1 MKRIPTG
8 IGSVKC
14 VFALTI
20 LLLATGSATAQN
32 EATLP
37 APTGPHKIGRTSFH
51 WKDSARAELET
62 SAPDDKRELLV
73 HLFYPVDAKAT
84 GAQAVYVPD
93 AEGMRG
99 LWNDAQLARITALR
113 THSFENAPLPRGK
126 ARYPIVLFSPGGGM
140 KALTYHMLLEDL
152 ASHGW
157 VVVALDPPYN
167 TRALRLPD
175 GRVLGNLPPAER
187 GWPQPRNPEENQ
199 RFYKERIVHWAR
211 DISFVIDQLAA
222 LDKGKGQFAQR
233 LDLQRGVG
241 VFGHS
246 RGGQAA
252 ATVRILDRRVRG
264 GINIDGMFGDYAVI
278 PATEDDNPIGASPF
292 LWIQKTLPPPPTD
305 EQLQRARRTRAE
317 FDAEFTR
324 VMEKWRR
331 QLSAITGGALRLTMN
346 RPGITHIDFS
356 DEPYWDGT
364 LTPANR
370 PGRLQTIA
378 DTRAW
383 ARAFFD
389 GTVRGE
395 WSSLKR
401 MAGEAGKLQP
411 EVTVHV
417 VGKMWP

>member
-1 MKRIPTG
+1 MKTHPTWFG
-8 IGSVKC
+8 GVKC
-14 VFALTI
+14 VYLLALLWLTI
-20 LLLATGSATAQN
+20 GCALAQT

-51 WKDSARAELET
+51 WKDDARPELET
-62 SAPDDKRELLV
+62 SAPDDKRELV
-73 HLFYPVDAKAT
+73 THLFYPADTKAT
-84 GAQAVYVPD
+84 GSPAVYVPD
-93 AEGMRG
+93 AAVMRG
-99 LWNDAQLARITALR
+99 IWNEAQLARITALR
-113 THSFENAPLPRGK
+113 THSLENAPLPRGK
-126 ARYPIVLFSPGGGM
+126 ARYPIVLFSVGGGL
-140 KALTYHMLLEDL
+140 KALTYHALLEDL

-167 TRALRLPD
+167 ARALRLPD
-175 GRVLGNLPPAER
+175 GRVLGNLQPNER
-187 GWPQPRNPEENQ
+187 GWPQPRNAEENQ

-252 ATVRILDRRVRG
+252 ATARILDSRVRG

-278 PATEDDNPIGASPF
+278 PATEDDNAVGASPF

-317 FDAEFTR
+317 FDVEFAR
-324 VMEKWRR
+324 IMEKWRR

-364 LTPANR
+364 LTEVNR

-378 DTRAW
+378 DTRQW
-383 ARAFFD
+383 VRAFFD
-389 GTVRGE
+389 GTVRGN
-395 WSSLKR
+395 WARLKQLV
-401 MAGEAGKLQP
+401 GEANKSQP
-411 EVTVHV
+411 ETTVHRF
-417 VGKMWP
+417 GKMWP